1 MNIRE
6 MLLLILAIFAFSS
19 CAGIGILSGARSEF
33 DRGLSLF
40 NRGQY
45 EEAIPHFQEATEI
58 DPDYADAYLY
68 LGRSYI
74 NLGRWSQAIPPL
86 RTAYRLSPDETR
98 EEVGSILID
107 ALLGGA
113 FLQFQRGNYDNS
125 ISFLREVF
133 EIDPQSRRA
142 RSQLATVLI
151 ALGGELLSNG
161 RIERAIDVYTEALT
175 LSPGKADAYIGLAR
189 AFFRGGEFFKALQA
203 ARSALEIDPT
213 NREARFLLNDL
224 QK

>member
-1 MNIRE
+1 MNIKKQ
-6 MLLLILAIFAFSS
+6 LLFIVAVFLFSS
-19 CAGIGILSGARSEF
+19 CTGIGILPGARSEF
-33 DRGLSLF
+33 DRGLSFF

-45 EEAIPHFQEATEI
+45 EEAIPYFREATEI

-74 NLGRWSQAIPPL
+74 NLGRWSEAIPPL
-86 RTAYRLSPDETR
+86 RTAYRLSPGKTR

-113 FLQFQRGNYDNS
+113 LLQFQRGNYENS

-133 EIDPQSRRA
+133 ELDPQSTRA
-142 RSQLATVLI
+142 RSQLATVLV
-151 ALGGELLSNG
+151 AFGGELLSNG
-161 RIERAIDVYTEALT
+161 RIERAIDIYTEALT
-175 LSPGKADAYIGLAR
+175 LSPRNADAYVGLAR

-203 ARSALEIDPT
+203 ARSALEIEPT
-213 NREARFLLNDL
+213 NREARFLLNEI